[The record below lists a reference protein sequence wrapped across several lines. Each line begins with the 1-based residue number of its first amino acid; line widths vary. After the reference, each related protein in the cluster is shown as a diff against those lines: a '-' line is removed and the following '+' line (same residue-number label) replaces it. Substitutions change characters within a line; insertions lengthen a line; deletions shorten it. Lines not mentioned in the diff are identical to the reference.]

1 MSYSRQ
7 KSSKS
12 HELEEETKVPIPM
25 ITFASPSTQQQQP
38 QQQLP
43 QQPQGNPSVTTE
55 KISFSNAP
63 NYFAPSQL
71 PLPLQRPQ
79 PQLPPQHHASAT
91 PTQKPQSSMFGN
103 EPRLSRLPQTKQS
116 IENAE
121 VVKPQQGPKKVQREA
136 LRATSSRFTV
146 LRQQELGSGG
156 FGVVYRGFDNER
168 GEHVAVKETVIGKGN
183 EPLVA
188 ALESEFATLV
198 SLSHPHI
205 VRVYLFAV
213 ESGVAQIFM
222 EWMSS
227 GSVSGILHQIGRRLH
242 ENVVRRYAKEA
253 LEGLAYLHGKG
264 ILHRDIKPANM
275 LVDGNGALKL
285 SDFGTCR
292 AALAGTVTTTQH
304 VVGTSAY
311 MAPEAISRG
320 KYSVASDIWA
330 LGCTIIETATGRMP
344 WSHLPAEQLQPI
356 PLMFHIG
363 TARPPDHHPP
373 IPEHLSAELRQLLEE
388 IFRLDPADR
397 PTAAAL
403 LASPYFQ
410 RDELPKDAETLDAYE
425 VATVADVTRYQDAN
439 TSSNAVSTSSLVL
452 STVGSTTISQQ

>member
-1 MSYSRQ
+1 MDEDSEAADFFDFDADEAPMKTQRSQGEKLASKAFHTRLQ
-7 KSSKS
+7 TVESNEEAELLASETLSS
-12 HELEEETKVPIPM
+12 
-25 ITFASPSTQQQQP
+25 ASST
-38 QQQLP
+38 
-43 QQPQGNPSVTTE
+43 
-55 KISFSNAP
+55 
-63 NYFAPSQL
+63 
-71 PLPLQRPQ
+71 
-79 PQLPPQHHASAT
+79 T
-91 PTQKPQSSMFGN
+91 P
-103 EPRLSRLPQTKQS
+103 
-116 IENAE
+116 A
-121 VVKPQQGPKKVQREA
+121 KKE
-136 LRATSSRFTV
+136 RAKSSRFTV

-363 TARPPDHHPP
+363 TARPPDHHPS
-373 IPEHLSAELRQLLEE
+373 IPEHLSAELRALLEE

-410 RDELPKDAETLDAYE
+410 RDDVPKDAETLDAYE
-425 VATVADVTRYQDAN
+425 AASAADSDRARTSS
-439 TSSNAVSTSSLVL
+439 SSNAMTTSSLKF
-452 STVGSTTISQQ
+452 SSAPTTGSVSIGN